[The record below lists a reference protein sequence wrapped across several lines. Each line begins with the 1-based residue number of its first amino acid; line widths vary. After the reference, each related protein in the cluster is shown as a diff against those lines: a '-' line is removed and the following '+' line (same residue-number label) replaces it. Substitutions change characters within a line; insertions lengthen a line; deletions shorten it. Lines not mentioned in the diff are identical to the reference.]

1 MEKDSKRIFWRYSL
15 KKLYVLFAMFLTL
28 AGCANLPTTE
38 LHIEPVPVAKAKDI
52 KEEKPTLVLTKK
64 PLITS
69 AKLVA
74 IGDILLHQSVYKDAV
89 TPEGTYNFSPMFEKV
104 KPFLES
110 ADIAVANQETM
121 IGGKELGL
129 SSYPTFNSPYE
140 IGNALKEAGIDLVTI
155 ANNHTLDKGEE
166 GILNAINH
174 WDSIGMPYTGAFNSK
189 EDREVI
195 RTVKKNGINFSF
207 LSYSYGTNGL
217 PVPKDKPYLINLIDL
232 DLIEQDVERAKII
245 SDVVVVS
252 MHWGTEYETTPNHLQ
267 IDLANELSSMG
278 VDIIIGHHPHVLQPM
293 DWIERSDGSRTFVLY
308 SLGNFL
314 SAQEGLERLTGGI
327 GGVEVTKTIYKD
339 KTVIT
344 LANPSFVP
352 TYGYYENWSNFE
364 VIPMFQLNDSYLPNY
379 QVHYENAQNHMK
391 EFMGEVTFIE

>member
-1 MEKDSKRIFWRYSL
+1 M
-15 KKLYVLFAMFLTL
+15 KKLFVLIVLSLTL
-28 AGCANLPTTE
+28 AGCSNLPTTK
-38 LHIEPVPVAKAKDI
+38 LHIEPVPVAKAMDI
-52 KEEKPTLVLTKK
+52 ETVKPTIVVSEKPF
-64 PLITS
+64 ITS

-74 IGDILLHQSVYKDAV
+74 VGDILLHQSVYKDAA

-155 ANNHTLDKGEE
+155 ANNHTLDKGEKA
-166 GILNAINH
+166 ILNAINY

-189 EDREVI
+189 EDRDVI
-195 RTVKKNGINFSF
+195 RTIMKNGIDFSF

-217 PVPKDKPYLINLIDL
+217 PIPKDKPYLINLIDL
-232 DLIEQDVERAKII
+232 ELIKKDVERAKII

-252 MHWGTEYETTPNHLQ
+252 MHWGNEYETTPNQTQ
-267 IDLANELSSMG
+267 IDLANELSRIG

-293 DWIERSDGSRTFVLY
+293 DWIERADGSRTFVLY

-327 GGVEVTKTIYKD
+327 GGVEVTKTTFQGE
-339 KTVIT
+339 TVIT

-352 TYGYYENWSNFE
+352 TYGYYKNWSDFE
-364 VIPMFQLNDSYLPNY
+364 VIPMYQLNDSYLPNY

-391 EFMGEVTFIE
+391 EFMREVTFIE